1 MNKKNL
7 DKKFDFVF
15 LGQSVL
21 KYQVPLNIYDQIVQI
36 YKERRVVNELPSAN
50 KQLVG
55 KIENEHSLFFN
66 GEPNNLMKPHSFL
79 SAEILSWFN
88 ETFDHYLHWNK
99 VRNYTKHINSI
110 WVNSMKENEY
120 NPVHVHIGSEQ
131 TGLSS
136 VMILKNPDT
145 TGKEYSAEKKPMN
158 GQLQIIGNSA
168 GQFAKTDYSPP
179 MNVRDFYIFP
189 YDMRHCVYP
198 FNSTND
204 IRVTLAANC
213 DVLYNQI
220 ESRGVS

>member
-1 MNKKNL
+1 MDNI
-7 DKKFDFVF
+7 KFDFVF

-21 KYQVPLNIYDQIVQI
+21 KYQVPLTVFNEIVSTYQS
-36 YKERRVVNELPSAN
+36 RVKELPPAN

-55 KIENEHSLFFN
+55 KIKSEHSLFFD
-66 GEPNNLMKPHSFL
+66 GKPNNLMKPHNFL
-79 SAEILSWFN
+79 SQEVLMWFKK
-88 ETFDHYLHWNK
+88 TFHHYLTWNK
-99 VRNYTKHINSI
+99 VRNFDMHLNSI
-110 WVNSMKENEY
+110 WVNSMKDNEY
-120 NPVHVHIGSEQ
+120 NPVHIHIGSEQ

-136 VMILKNPDT
+136 VMILKSPKT
-145 TGKEYSAEKKPMN
+145 TGVEYSAETKPMN

-179 MNVRDFYIFP
+179 MEVRDFYVFP

-198 FNSTND
+198 FNSSND
-204 IRVTLAANC
+204 IRVTLACNC

>member
-1 MNKKNL
+1 MDNV
-7 DKKFDFVF
+7 KFDFVF

-21 KYQVPLNIYDQIVQI
+21 KYQVPLTVFSEIVSTYQS
-36 YKERRVVNELPSAN
+36 RVKELPPAN

-55 KIENEHSLFFN
+55 KIKNEHSLFFD
-66 GEPNNLMKPHSFL
+66 GKPNNLMKPHNFL
-79 SAEILSWFN
+79 SQEVLMWFKK
-88 ETFDHYLHWNK
+88 TFHHYLTWNK
-99 VRNYTKHINSI
+99 VRNFDMHLNSI
-110 WVNSMKENEY
+110 WVNSMKDNEY
-120 NPVHVHIGSEQ
+120 NPVHIHIGSEQ

-136 VMILKNPDT
+136 VMILKSPKT
-145 TGKEYSAEKKPMN
+145 TGVEYSAENKPMN

-179 MNVRDFYIFP
+179 MEVRDFYVFP

-198 FNSTND
+198 FNSSND
-204 IRVTLAANC
+204 IRVTLACNC